1 MSLHDFIRRLQDKPY
16 NVRVRI
22 LWTTTIIVAIV
33 LIVIWLSTVK
43 NEITNIDNN
52 GFANLNEITDTDEPS
67 GQTITEQNTYIA
79 VERTEL
85 NETGAFQIFFKVNNS
100 TQDILNFS
108 PLEQIKLEINGAS
121 LTPLQINDRQD
132 NPFVQ
137 KILSNTENFGTL
149 VFSQL
154 EVNTGRL
161 IFDELYFEQN
171 PNKIFRE
178 SLDLDFKKLNKTQ
191 ELRK

>member
-1 MSLHDFIRRLQDKPY
+1 MNLNDFVRGLQDKPY
-16 NVRVRI
+16 NIRVRI

-33 LIVIWLSTVK
+33 LIAIWLSTVK
-43 NEITNIDNN
+43 NEIANIDNS
-52 GFANLNEITDTDEPS
+52 GFANLDKNTDTEKS
-67 GQTITEQNTYIA
+67 SEQTITERNTYIA

-85 NETGAFQIFFKVNNS
+85 DETGAFQIFFKVNNS

-154 EVNTGRL
+154 DTDTGRL

-171 PNKIFRE
+171 PNEIFKE
-178 SLDLDFKKLNKTQ
+178 SLDLDFKKLNGTW